1 MRRWRHGT
9 RFFVFLP
16 FGHEYQN
23 QRNLWEPQVPRY
35 PFVHTTKSFHAQEL
49 VGQAT
54 SAPHTE
60 EARPKERVWFIP
72 GASSFVVVSFR
83 NTICELATDNS
94 GAVSP
99 VCTCTHGGRARGAH

>member
-1 MRRWRHGT
+1 MRRWKHGT

-16 FGHEYQN
+16 YGHEYQN

-60 EARPKERVWFIP
+60 EARPKERVLYI
-72 GASSFVVVSFR
+72 V
-83 NTICELATDNS
+83 
-94 GAVSP
+94 
-99 VCTCTHGGRARGAH
+99 

>member
-1 MRRWRHGT
+1 MRRWKHGT

-16 FGHEYQN
+16 YGHEYQN

-60 EARPKERVWFIP
+60 EARPKERVLYTSNMYEVRFLLWWCLL
-72 GASSFVVVSFR
+72 GTQFVS
-83 NTICELATDNS
+83 
-94 GAVSP
+94 
-99 VCTCTHGGRARGAH
+99 